1 MARRVALAR
10 RNLFQDRRRAALSIV
25 GVAAALLLVLVLEGI
40 FAGAMQ
46 QVTAYVRNSPA
57 DAFVAQQDARTMHMT
72 QTALAPSTVET
83 VAAVDGVAWAEGL
96 RYTTS
101 ILDAGGGQ
109 RTTYVFG
116 YDVTGGRGGPS
127 SFSTGVAPERG
138 EIVVDDVAAAE
149 LGVQPGDT
157 VSVLGAEFRVS
168 GLSTEGTN
176 IVNTTVYIRTED
188 FADLRGDSI
197 AYVLTGAQPDIDP
210 QALVRR
216 IEAAVPGVSAQTRS
230 EFVRQEKTVVRDMT
244 ADVMRI
250 MTVIAFLIAL
260 VVVGLTLFTTTLAK
274 LREYG
279 VIKALGAG
287 PTRLAAVVAA
297 QSGWVVVLGLV
308 VATATAWG
316 TGIALEAATPN
327 IQVSIQPGS
336 VLRAGLSALLAGV
349 LATAIPLRRVQRV
362 DPATSFRRPL

>member
-25 GVAAALLLVLVLEGI
+25 GVAAALLLVLVLDGI

-57 DAFVAQQDARTMHMT
+57 DVFVAQQGARTMHMT
-72 QTALAPSTVET
+72 QTALAPETVDS

-101 ILDAGGGQ
+101 ILDAGDGQ
-109 RTTYVFG
+109 RTSYVFG
-116 YDVTGGRGGPS
+116 YDVDDGRGGPARFSAGS
-127 SFSTGVAPERG
+127 SPGDG

-149 LGVQPGDT
+149 LGIELGDT
-157 VSVLGAEFRVS
+157 VSVLGAELRVS

-176 IVNTTVYIRTED
+176 IVNTTVYVRSED
-188 FADLRGDSI
+188 FAELRGDSI
-197 AYVLTGAQPDIDP
+197 AYVLVGAAPGVDP
-210 QALVRR
+210 TVLMRR
-216 IEAAVPGVSAQTRS
+216 IESAVPGTTAQTRA
-230 EFVRQEKTVVRDMT
+230 EFVRQEQSLVRDMS

-274 LREYG
+274 LHEYG

-287 PTRLAAVVAA
+287 PTRLDAVVAV
-297 QSGWVVVLGLV
+297 QSTWVVVLGLV

-316 TGIALEAATPN
+316 TGVVLEAATPN
-327 IQVSIQPGS
+327 IQVSIQAES
-336 VLRAGLSALLAGV
+336 VLRTGLSALVAGT
-349 LATAIPLRRVQRV
+349 LATVAPLGRVHRV
-362 DPATSFRRPL
+362 DPATSFRRPQ